1 MPRLPRTMTEVQT
14 NSSALQGLM
23 CLLLLTVCLALWKI
37 CSKVWMKVW
46 RNFQVLSMDLPTV
59 CGHLPQGVGGVA
71 PLPASLLYS
80 MPVPS
85 CSVFPSVKVALPEL
99 PAIAGIALPMLV
111 FVIVVVPTLPVP
123 DNKPIRSVLLC
134 ALMAQATHLPPVV
147 LPLTLCRCRA
157 HHALRNPVLLHLL
170 CLLHLL
176 PVVRPLV
183 LVQSL
188 AKNHLSHAALT
199 SLLLMLCR
207 CLQLLHVWL
216 SNLCSLSIRLVVHPF
231 A

>member
-1 MPRLPRTMTEVQT
+1 MLAASYSVSCTLKNMFKSLDEGLTKLP
-14 NSSALQGLM
+14 G
-23 CLLLLTVCLALWKI
+23 TVYGPANC
-37 CSKVWMKVW
+37 VWT
-46 RNFQVLSMDLPTV
+46 FAS
-59 CGHLPQGVGGVA
+59 GGGGMA

-157 HHALRNPVLLHLL
+157 HHALCNPVLL

-176 PVVRPLV
+176 PVLRPLV
-183 LVQSL
+183 LV
-188 AKNHLSHAALT
+188 
-199 SLLLMLCR
+199 
-207 CLQLLHVWL
+207 
-216 SNLCSLSIRLVVHPF
+216 
-231 A
+231 